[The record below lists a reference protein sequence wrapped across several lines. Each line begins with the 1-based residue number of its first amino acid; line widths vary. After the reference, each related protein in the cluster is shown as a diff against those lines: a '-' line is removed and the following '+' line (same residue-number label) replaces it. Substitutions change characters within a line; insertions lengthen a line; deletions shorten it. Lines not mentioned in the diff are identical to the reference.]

1 VELRLTIASS
11 QCISYDAN
19 MSTITIPKKL
29 ANKGDL
35 IIIPRKE
42 YESLLELHG
51 YKEFVPTL
59 G

>member
-1 VELRLTIASS
+1 
-11 QCISYDAN
+11 